1 MTSLERDAGARTSE
15 PNRRNASMRI
25 LIVED
30 NAKLAAAIARALV
43 EQGHAVDLAHTAA
56 AAEEHLGDGSHDLV
70 ILDLML
76 PDKDGV
82 QLVRELRRRK
92 IATPVLVLTA
102 LSASDEKVAALDAGA
117 DDYVTKPFDLGEL
130 SARMRA
136 LLRRHEGSEASVLR
150 CSDLELDLRRRV
162 ATRAGHQVP
171 LSNREFAL
179 LELLMRN
186 EGRVIGRSHI
196 TERIW
201 DMNHE
206 PESNVVEVYIS
217 ALRRK
222 LERGFEGKLIHT
234 VVGVGYRF
242 GFVSDNGS

>member
-1 MTSLERDAGARTSE
+1 MSQPKRKILIIEDEPHIVLGLTDALEFEGFAVVSANKGKDGVNLARLERPDAV
-15 PNRRNASMRI
+15 
-25 LIVED
+25 L
-30 NAKLAAAIARALV
+30 
-43 EQGHAVDLAHTAA
+43 
-56 AAEEHLGDGSHDLV
+56 
-70 ILDLML
+70 LDLML

-242 GFVSDNGS
+242 GFVSDNGT